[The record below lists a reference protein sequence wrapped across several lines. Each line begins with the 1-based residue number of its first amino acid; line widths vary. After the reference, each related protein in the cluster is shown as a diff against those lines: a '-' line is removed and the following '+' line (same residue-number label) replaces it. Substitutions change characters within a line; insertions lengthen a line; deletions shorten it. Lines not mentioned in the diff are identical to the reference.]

1 MAQRRSSSTTVVNM
15 RPVTEMKTEIS
26 CYDAPRYW
34 DLAFSDETDF
44 EADFIQSAALK
55 YLGTDSPTI
64 LEIGCGGGRQ
74 VVELARR
81 GLDVTAFDLE
91 PACIRFTQSRLKRL
105 GLKASV
111 FRADMADFTFPRRN
125 PAIHVSDCNL
135 VQGDTLHF
143 PLPNSIDVAHCFV
156 NTFRHL
162 STEFHA
168 RTHLECVAAALKPG
182 GIYLLGFH
190 LLPPDASEEDC
201 ERWTVMHRG
210 TRVTTTV
217 RVLAFSRRM
226 RLETVRFSL
235 KVTTPKKVLR
245 FSSDHQL
252 RIYRADQFL
261 SLLDSVPKLRLLA
274 VFDFCYDLSEPL
286 PLDNRL
292 GDAVFV
298 LQKRS

>member
-1 MAQRRSSSTTVVNM
+1 
-15 RPVTEMKTEIS
+15 MKNRVR

-44 EADFIQSAALK
+44 EADFIQASALK
-55 YLGTDSPTI
+55 YVGTSLPTI

-81 GLDVTAFDLE
+81 GLYVTALDIE
-91 PACIRFTQSRLKRL
+91 PACVRFTQSRLKRL
-105 GLKASV
+105 GLNALV
-111 FRADMADFTFPRRN
+111 FRADMADFMFPRRN
-125 PAIHVSDCNL
+125 PAVPLSNCHL

-143 PLPNSIDVAHCFV
+143 PQPNSIQVAHCFV
-156 NTFRHL
+156 NSFRHL
-162 STEFHA
+162 STEIHA
-168 RTHLECVAAALKPG
+168 RTHLECVVSALQPG
-182 GIYLLGFH
+182 GVYLLGFH

-217 RVLAFSRRM
+217 RVLAFSRRT

-245 FSSDHQL
+245 FASDHQL

-261 SLLDSVPKLRLLA
+261 SLLDSVPQLHLLD

-298 LQKRS
+298 LQKQH

>member
-1 MAQRRSSSTTVVNM
+1 MTRH
-15 RPVTEMKTEIS
+15 S

-44 EADFIQSAALK
+44 EADFIQAAALK
-55 YLGTDSPTI
+55 YLNTDSPAI

-81 GLDVTAFDLE
+81 GLLVTAFDLE
-91 PACIRFTQSRLKRL
+91 PACVRYAQKRLQRL
-105 GLKASV
+105 GLEASV
-111 FRADMADFTFPRRN
+111 FRADMADFCLLRRN
-125 PAIHVSDCNL
+125 IAAPVPTINPI
-135 VQGDTLHF
+135 QGDSQAFLS
-143 PLPNSIDVAHCFV
+143 PESIDVAHCFM

-162 STEFHA
+162 NTESLA
-168 RTHLECVAAALKPG
+168 RTHLQCVAFALKPG

-190 LLPPDASEEDC
+190 LLPPDASEEDA
-201 ERWTVMHRG
+201 ERWSVIHRG
-210 TRVTTTV
+210 TRVTTSI
-217 RVLAFSRRM
+217 RVLTFSRR
-226 RLETVRFSL
+226 RRIESVRFSL
-235 KVTTPKKVLR
+235 KVTTPKNVLR

-261 SLLDSVPKLRLLA
+261 SLLRSVPEFRLLD

-286 PLDNRL
+286 PLDDRL